1 MIEYTVKLR
10 NPSGV
15 VLSYSLP
22 NASLAWAMSERCVGG
37 LSMTIPGGEIDPAW
51 ITSDARVEVWR
62 RVDGGVP
69 WLLGGQWLI
78 EKIVTSGNQ
87 QNISFNAVDFN
98 TQMDRR
104 IIDYPASTDDVA
116 NAYSDKSGAAD
127 NLIKAFV
134 RENIGA
140 LATDTTRALAD
151 LTVAADA
158 TLAPTV
164 QKQASR
170 KNLLTTCQDIALDSL
185 NKGTYLTWGWTFNE
199 NAFTFQTY
207 INQLGINHGSTS
219 NDTIVISIE
228 RGNLVDPVLT
238 DDYSNERIVV
248 KIGGSGNGADRA
260 IGTATNATRLASSPF
275 ARKEY
280 FTSGTST
287 DDTATLN
294 AEASTKLAEFRPRR
308 TLTGR
313 IVETEELR
321 FGVHINY
328 GDVIVA
334 EYAGRSFDCHL
345 DTVSGNVIGGI
356 EKQLTILFHGEE
368 II

>member
-37 LSMTIPGGEIDPAW
+37 LSMTIPGGEIDPTW
-51 ITSDARVEVWR
+51 ITSDARVEIWR
-62 RVDGGVP
+62 RVDGGIP

-78 EKIVTSGNQ
+78 EKAITSGNE

-98 TQMDRR
+98 AQLERR
-104 IIDYPASTDDVA
+104 TIDYPASTPDLA
-116 NAYSDKSGAAD
+116 NAYTDKSGAAD
-127 NLIKAFV
+127 DVIKAFV

-158 TLAPTV
+158 ALGPAIS
-164 QKQASR
+164 KEASR
-170 KNLLTTCQDIALDSL
+170 KNLLATCQDIALDSL

-219 NDTIVISIE
+219 SDTIVISKA
-228 RGNLVDPVLT
+228 RGNLIDPVMV
-238 DDYSNERIVV
+238 DDYSNERTVV
-248 KIGGSGNGADRA
+248 KIGGNGNGAARA
-260 IGTATNATRLASSPF
+260 IGTATNTTRLASSPF

-280 FTSGTST
+280 FSSGTST

-313 IVETEELR
+313 IIETEELR
-321 FGVHINY
+321 FGIHINY

-345 DTVSGNVIGGI
+345 DTVSGDVVGGI
-356 EKQLTILFHGEE
+356 EKKLTILFHGEE